1 MSEYEQD
8 MITLIKQIAE
18 DLRWLRQRAEER
30 DRIKQQEQRELLER
44 IEKTHRG
51 PTKRLPAALG
61 MTPRKQPVPPP
72 SCPKPARGAA
82 GMCPM
87 ISKTS
92 SCNDIPGLRRNVRTV
107 TQRH

>member
-51 PTKRLPAALG
+51 PTKAPRGSAGNDAA
-61 MTPRKQPVPPP
+61 Q
-72 SCPKPARGAA
+72 AAGAA
-82 GMCPM
+82 SVMRQTGERGCGDV
-87 ISKTS
+87 S
-92 SCNDIPGLRRNVRTV
+92 NDLKNFLL
-107 TQRH
+107 